1 MRAAALVPQLALLA
15 LTALATPGAAAS
27 NTTTTRS
34 FTSEWLCDNGRSLLV
49 NAHPAPLDEDAWL
62 TYAGKRVEVS
72 LQAGAQQGASKDG
85 AQRFAS
91 KDGKV
96 VWARL
101 KESSMLQFAVE
112 PSQPVTCKLKTS
124 TQPKK

>member
-34 FTSEWLCDNGRSLLV
+34 FTSDWLCDNGRSLLV

-72 LQAGAQQGASKDG
+72 LQAGASKDG

-96 VWARL
+96 AWACL
-101 KESSMLQFAVE
+101 KESCMLQFAVE

-124 TQPKK
+124 TQPKT